1 MGLKLQAVGAH
12 QGWTWVRDGVRLY
25 LRRPVAF
32 SAMLLLFLLA
42 SGVWSI
48 LPFIGLAALASL
60 PLLSLGF
67 MLASRSVLRGGLAH
81 PGQFIEPLLVD
92 KKLAVAQIAE
102 ARRRRRSLLLVC
114 ALYGVGALGVVW
126 WVGWVYGDA
135 MDALREAMAKH
146 GPSSNEAA
154 LAAAD
159 PRLMQGTVTFA
170 LLATLLS
177 IPFWHAPALVWWGGQ
192 GVWQAL
198 FSSTLG
204 IWRAKGAYL
213 VYSLT
218 WLGASVGLSLLIGLI
233 AGSFD
238 SPAAITW
245 LVPAIVLALSS
256 AFYVSL
262 WFSFV
267 DNFGSPDD
275 GERDSSRPP
284 AETTG

>member
-1 MGLKLQAVGAH
+1 MGLRLQTVAAR

-32 SAMLLLFLLA
+32 SAMLLLFLVATAL
-42 SGVWSI
+42 WSV
-48 LPFIGLAALASL
+48 LPVVGLAALASL

-67 MLASRSVLRGGLAH
+67 MVASRAVLRGGLAH
-81 PGQFIEPLLVD
+81 PGQFVEPLLGD
-92 KKLAVAQIAE
+92 GT
-102 ARRRRRSLLLVC
+102 RRRNLLLLC
-114 ALYGVGALGVVW
+114 ALYGAGALGVVW

-135 MDALREAMAKH
+135 MDALRDAMSGQ

-154 LAAAD
+154 QAAAD
-159 PRLMQGTVTFA
+159 PRLMEGTLAFG
-170 LLATLLS
+170 LLATALS

-192 GVWQAL
+192 GIWQSL

-204 IWRAKGAYL
+204 VWRAKAAYL
-213 VYSLT
+213 VYSLA
-218 WLGASVGLSLLIGLI
+218 WLSASMALSLVVGLL
-233 AGSFD
+233 AGSLG
-238 SPAAITW
+238 SPALVTW
-245 LVPAIVLALSS
+245 LVPALVLALSS

-275 GERDSSRPP
+275 DTRDDASASSLIDSKGP
-284 AETTG
+284 

>member
-1 MGLKLQAVGAH
+1 MGLKLQAVAAS

-42 SGVWSI
+42 TGLWSV
-48 LPFIGLAALASL
+48 LPVVGLVALASL

-67 MLASRSVLRGGLAH
+67 MVASRSVLRGGLAH
-81 PGQFIEPLLVD
+81 PGHFVQPLLGD
-92 KKLAVAQIAE
+92 AK
-102 ARRRRRSLLLVC
+102 RRRTLLLLC
-114 ALYGVGALGVVW
+114 ALYGAGALAVVW

-146 GPSSNEAA
+146 GPSSEEAA

-159 PRLMQGTVTFA
+159 PRLMQGTVAFA
-170 LLATLLS
+170 LLATALS
-177 IPFWHAPALVWWGGQ
+177 IPFWHAPALVWWGGH
-192 GVWQAL
+192 GLWQSL

-204 IWRAKGAYL
+204 IWRAKGAYS

-218 WLGASVGLSLLIGLI
+218 WLAMSMAMSLLLGVLGG
-233 AGSFD
+233 AFG
-238 SPAAITW
+238 SPALITW
-245 LVPAIVLALSS
+245 LVPLLVLALSS

-267 DNFGSPDD
+267 DTFGSPDD
-275 GERDSSRPP
+275 GGGDSPTPAPP
-284 AETTG
+284 SGSQEA

>member
-1 MGLKLQAVGAH
+1 MGLKLQAVAPS

-32 SAMLLLFLLA
+32 TAMLVLFLLA
-42 SGVWSI
+42 TGVWSV
-48 LPFIGLAALASL
+48 LPVVGLAALASL

-67 MLASRSVLRGGLAH
+67 MVASRSVLRGGLAH
-81 PGQFIEPLLVD
+81 PGQFVEPLIGD
-92 KKLAVAQIAE
+92 AQ
-102 ARRRRRSLLLVC
+102 RRRRLLLLC
-114 ALYGVGALGVVW
+114 ALYGVGALGIVW

-135 MDALREAMAKH
+135 MDALREAMAQH

-154 LAAAD
+154 QAAAD
-159 PRLMQGTVTFA
+159 PRLMQGTLSFA
-170 LLATLLS
+170 LLVSALS

-204 IWRAKGAYL
+204 VWRAKAAYL
-213 VYSLT
+213 VYSLA
-218 WLGASVGLSLLIGLI
+218 WLLASIALSLTVGLL
-233 AGSFD
+233 AGTFGAPS
-238 SPAAITW
+238 IVTW
-245 LVPAIVLALSS
+245 LVPALVLGLSS

-267 DNFGSPDD
+267 DNFGSPD
-275 GERDSSRPP
+275 EP
-284 AETTG
+284 AEPPPSTTDPAGATGP

>member
-1 MGLKLQAVGAH
+1 MGLKLQAVAPR

-32 SAMLLLFLLA
+32 TAMLVLFLLA
-42 SGVWSI
+42 TGLWSV
-48 LPFIGLAALASL
+48 LPVVGLAALASL

-67 MLASRSVLRGGLAH
+67 MVASRSVLRGGLAH
-81 PGQFIEPLLVD
+81 PGQFVEPLVGD
-92 KKLAVAQIAE
+92 
-102 ARRRRRSLLLVC
+102 ARRRHRLLLLC

-146 GPSSNEAA
+146 GPSSTEAA
-154 LAAAD
+154 QAAAD
-159 PRLMQGTVTFA
+159 PRLMQGTLSFA
-170 LLATLLS
+170 LLASALS

-204 IWRAKGAYL
+204 VWRAKAAYL
-213 VYSLT
+213 VYSLA
-218 WLGASVGLSLLIGLI
+218 WLLASIALSLAVGLL
-233 AGSFD
+233 AGTFGAPSI
-238 SPAAITW
+238 ITW
-245 LVPAIVLALSS
+245 LVPALVLGLSS

-275 GERDSSRPP
+275 A
-284 AETTG
+284 AETPPSTTDPASAAGP

>member
-1 MGLKLQAVGAH
+1 MGLRLQSVAAR
-12 QGWTWVRDGVRLY
+12 QGWTWLRDGVRLY

-42 SGVWSI
+42 TGVWSV
-48 LPFIGLAALASL
+48 LPVVGLAALASL

-67 MLASRSVLRGGLAH
+67 MVASRSVLRGGMAH
-81 PGQFIEPLLVD
+81 PGQFVEPLRGD
-92 KKLAVAQIAE
+92 SQ
-102 ARRRRRSLLLVC
+102 RRRSLLLLC
-114 ALYGVGALGVVW
+114 ALYGAGALVIVW

-135 MDALREAMAKH
+135 MDALREAMSKQ
-146 GPSSNEAA
+146 GPSSTEAA
-154 LAAAD
+154 RAAGD
-159 PRLMQGTVTFA
+159 SRLMEGTLSFG

-204 IWRAKGAYL
+204 VWRAKSAYL
-213 VYSLT
+213 VYSLA
-218 WLGASVGLSLLIGLI
+218 WLAASMVLSLVVGVL
-233 AGSFD
+233 AGSFS
-238 SPAAITW
+238 SPALITW
-245 LVPAIVLALSS
+245 LVPALVLALSS

-267 DNFGSPDD
+267 DNFGSPDEEAP
-275 GERDSSRPP
+275 GSPLPP
-284 AETTG
+284 SEPASLPGP

>member
-1 MGLKLQAVGAH
+1 MGLKLQAVAAR

-32 SAMLLLFLLA
+32 SAMLLLFLVA
-42 SGVWSI
+42 TGVWSV
-48 LPFIGLAALASL
+48 LPVVGLAALASL

-67 MLASRSVLRGGLAH
+67 MVASRSVLRGGLAH
-81 PGQFIEPLLVD
+81 PGQFIEPLRGD
-92 KKLAVAQIAE
+92 PH
-102 ARRRRRSLLLVC
+102 RRRNLLLLC
-114 ALYGVGALGVVW
+114 GLYGVGALVVVW

-135 MDALREAMAKH
+135 MDALRDAMSKQ

-154 LAAAD
+154 QAAAD
-159 PRLMQGTVTFA
+159 PRLMQGTLTFG

-177 IPFWHAPALVWWGGQ
+177 IPFWHAPALMWWGGQ
-192 GVWQAL
+192 GLWQAL

-204 IWRAKGAYL
+204 VWRAKSAYL
-213 VYSLT
+213 VYALAWLTASMVLSL
-218 WLGASVGLSLLIGLI
+218 AVGLLAGAFGAPSLI
-233 AGSFD
+233 S
-238 SPAAITW
+238 W
-245 LVPAIVLALSS
+245 LVPALVLALSS

-275 GERDSSRPP
+275 DAPETPP
-284 AETTG
+284 PPTEPANLPGP

>member
-1 MGLKLQAVGAH
+1 MGLRLQTVDAR

-42 SGVWSI
+42 TGVWSV
-48 LPFIGLAALASL
+48 LPVVGLAALASL

-67 MLASRSVLRGGLAH
+67 MVASRSVLRGGLAH
-81 PGQFIEPLLVD
+81 PGQFIEPLRGD
-92 KKLAVAQIAE
+92 SQ
-102 ARRRRRSLLLVC
+102 RRRNLLLLC
-114 ALYGVGALGVVW
+114 ALYGVGALAVVW

-135 MDALREAMAKH
+135 MDALREAMSKQ
-146 GPSSNEAA
+146 GPASTDAA
-154 LAAAD
+154 SAAAD
-159 PRLMQGTVTFA
+159 PRLMEGTLSFG

-204 IWRAKGAYL
+204 VWRAKAAYL
-213 VYSLT
+213 VYST
-218 WLGASVGLSLLIGLI
+218 AWLGASIALSLVVGVL
-233 AGSFD
+233 AGTFG
-238 SPAAITW
+238 SPALITW
-245 LVPAIVLALSS
+245 LVPALVLALSS

-267 DNFGSPDD
+267 DNFGSPDEEGPD
-275 GERDSSRPP
+275 SPQPPGEP
-284 AETTG
+284 ASLPGP

>member
-1 MGLKLQAVGAH
+1 MGLRLQSVAAS

-42 SGVWSI
+42 TGVWSV
-48 LPFIGLAALASL
+48 LPVIGLAALASL

-67 MLASRSVLRGGLAH
+67 MVASRSVLRGGLAH
-81 PGQFIEPLLVD
+81 PGQFPEPLLRGPHGVPD
-92 KKLAVAQIAE
+92 PL
-102 ARRRRRSLLLVC
+102 RRRNLLLLC
-114 ALYGVGALGVVW
+114 ALYGAGALAVVW

-135 MDALREAMAKH
+135 MDALREAMSRQ
-146 GPSSNEAA
+146 GPSSTEAA
-154 LAAAD
+154 SAAGD
-159 PRLMQGTVTFA
+159 PRLMQGTLSFG

-192 GVWQAL
+192 GIWQAL

-204 IWRAKGAYL
+204 VWRAKAAYL
-213 VYSLT
+213 VYSAA
-218 WLGASVGLSLLIGLI
+218 WLLASIALSLVVGVL
-233 AGSFD
+233 AGSFG
-238 SPAAITW
+238 SPALITW
-245 LVPAIVLALSS
+245 LVPALVLALSS

-267 DNFGSPDD
+267 DNFGSPDESED
-275 GERDSSRPP
+275 DPP
-284 AETTG
+284 AAPLDNTSA